1 MSNNKTI
8 AKNTIV
14 LYFRTILTMVIS
26 LYTSRVI
33 LEKLGVDDYGI
44 YQAVGGI
51 VGFLSFLNGAISNG
65 SSRFLTY
72 ELGTGNKEKLKKTF
86 STLLTAHIIIA
97 LIVVVIAETGG
108 LWFVNKEMVIPAD
121 RYSAAIYTYHISIIT
136 AVFALVLVP
145 FNALIIAH
153 ERMTV
158 FAYISIVEAAAKL
171 GICYLLVVSDADKL
185 MVYATLMLIL
195 QICLTLFYKYYCN
208 KNFDESRYKFIMD
221 KGILKPVLSF
231 SGWALFSNASMAFAG
246 QGILVLLNMFFAPA
260 IVSARAISLQVS
272 HAAYQFVSNFRTA
285 ANPQIVKFYAV
296 KDYEGSKRL
305 LLQSTKFSYYLM
317 LALAVPIF
325 FLADPL
331 LHIWLGDNVPPYTVP
346 FVKIVIIQCL
356 FQVFDA
362 SLYIPLYAKGQIK
375 ENALLSPLLE
385 FIAFPIVYLLFK
397 LGFSPIALSW
407 AYLVVFFLLGVVVK
421 PILLVKIVDY
431 NWGELI
437 KMFSSCFLVSVIAII
452 PSFLIDGLFDSS
464 SVLNFF
470 IEATILVV
478 IVCLV
483 VYSLGLDKEMKDKL
497 NHIILKKINSRTNE

>member
-14 LYFRTILTMVIS
+14 LYFRTILTMIIS

-72 ELGTGNKEKLKKTF
+72 ELGTGNKEKLKNTF

-97 LIVVVIAETGG
+97 LIIVIIAETAG
-108 LWFVNKEMVIPAD
+108 LWFVNNKMVIPEA
-121 RYSAAIYTYHISIIT
+121 RYTAAIYTYHISILT

-158 FAYISIVEAAAKL
+158 FAYISIVEAVAKL
-171 GICYLLVVSDADKL
+171 GICYLLVISSADKL
-185 MVYATLMLIL
+185 MTYATLILIL

-208 KNFDESRYKFIMD
+208 RSFEESRYKFLID
-221 KGILKPVLSF
+221 KNILKPVLSF

-260 IVSARAISLQVS
+260 VVSARSISLQVS

-285 ANPQIVKFYAV
+285 ANPQIVKLYAV

-305 LLQSTKFSYYLM
+305 LLQSTKFSYFLM

-331 LHIWLGDNVPPYTVP
+331 LHIWLGDNVPEYTVP

-362 SLYIPLYAKGQIK
+362 SLYIPLYAKGRIK

-397 LGFSPIALSW
+397 LGYSPIALSW

-431 NWGELI
+431 KWGELL
-437 KMFSSCFLVSVIAII
+437 KMFSSCFLVSIIAII
-452 PSFLIDGLFDSS
+452 PSALIDGLFDSS
-464 SVLNFF
+464 SVIIFLL
-470 IEATILVV
+470 EAVVLVV
-478 IVCLV
+478 LVCIV
-483 VYSLGLDKEMKDKL
+483 VYIFGLDKEMKYKI
-497 NHIILKKINSRTNE
+497 NHIVLDKINFRKNE

>member
-65 SSRFLTY
+65 SARFLTY

-97 LIVVVIAETGG
+97 LIIVVIAETAG

-185 MVYATLMLIL
+185 MTYATLMLVL
-195 QICLTLFYKYYCN
+195 QICHTLFYKYYCN
-208 KNFDESRYKFIMD
+208 KNFEESRYNFYID
-221 KGILKPVLSF
+221 KGILNPVLSF

-246 QGILVLLNMFFAPA
+246 QGILVLL
-260 IVSARAISLQVS
+260 S
-272 HAAYQFVSNFRTA
+272 
-285 ANPQIVKFYAV
+285 
-296 KDYEGSKRL
+296 G
-305 LLQSTKFSYYLM
+305 
-317 LALAVPIF
+317 
-325 FLADPL
+325 
-331 LHIWLGDNVPPYTVP
+331 
-346 FVKIVIIQCL
+346 
-356 FQVFDA
+356 
-362 SLYIPLYAKGQIK
+362 
-375 ENALLSPLLE
+375 
-385 FIAFPIVYLLFK
+385 
-397 LGFSPIALSW
+397 
-407 AYLVVFFLLGVVVK
+407 
-421 PILLVKIVDY
+421 
-431 NWGELI
+431 
-437 KMFSSCFLVSVIAII
+437 
-452 PSFLIDGLFDSS
+452 
-464 SVLNFF
+464 
-470 IEATILVV
+470 
-478 IVCLV
+478 
-483 VYSLGLDKEMKDKL
+483 
-497 NHIILKKINSRTNE
+497 